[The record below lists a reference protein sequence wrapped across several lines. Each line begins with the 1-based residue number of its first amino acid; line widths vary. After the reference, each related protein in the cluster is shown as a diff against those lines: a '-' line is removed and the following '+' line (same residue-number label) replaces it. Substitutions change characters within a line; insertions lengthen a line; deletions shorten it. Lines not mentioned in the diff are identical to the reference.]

1 MGVRGRRPGLS
12 PHCAGG
18 QATVE
23 LALALPVVAMALLL
37 VVQVAFVAQA
47 QILVV
52 HAAREGAR
60 AAAVDPQPG
69 AAVRAAR
76 STPGLR
82 PSGLRVTT
90 SPRGPSGSII
100 RVTVH
105 YRART
110 EVPLVGLLV
119 GDVDVEATV
128 AMRVEDPDR

>member
-1 MGVRGRRPGLS
+1 MGRRGGRPGLHS
-12 PHCAGG
+12 PRAGG

-23 LALALPVVAMALLL
+23 LAMALPVVAMALLL
-37 VVQVAFVAQA
+37 VVQVALVAQA

-69 AAVRAAR
+69 AAARAAR
-76 STPGLR
+76 VTPGLR
-82 PSGLRVTT
+82 PSGLHVVS
-90 SPRGPSGSII
+90 SPRGPSSSII

-110 EVPLVGLLV
+110 DVPLVGLLL
-119 GDVDVEATV
+119 GDVKVRAAV
-128 AMRVEDPDR
+128 AMRVEDPNP